1 MNLLPIIII
10 RNLDSKIDGK
20 NWPFLVFIN
29 ANTKRGASFLARH
42 IFESMWKDN
51 PINLIAN
58 LFTNS
63 NKRKMETMGHEIEV
77 QASSILYG
85 LEENPIRGQKSRQLM
100 PPNYDGVFQN
110 MTEEEIS
117 FEMRQYSSEA
127 KTWVWD
133 NMKLLQ
139 KYKTRLS

>member
-10 RNLDSKIDGK
+10 GNLDSKIDGK
-20 NWPFLVFIN
+20 NWPFLVFIDRS
-29 ANTKRGASFLARH
+29 TIKGASCLARH
-42 IFESMWKDN
+42 IFESMWKAN
-51 PINLIAN
+51 PINFIAD
-58 LFTNS
+58 LFTDS
-63 NKRKMETMGHEIEV
+63 NKQKMEITGHEIEV
-77 QASSILYG
+77 QVSSILYG
-85 LEENPIRGQKSRQLM
+85 LEENPIRSQKSRQLM

-117 FEMRQYSSEA
+117 FEMRQYRSEA